1 MGTEAQPVASTS
13 KGKESAD
20 VLMAGNLSK
29 YSTKVPKATQ
39 TQIIAPKASELLDAF
54 KSNIG
59 EFSGNAKKDK
69 QSCANWITKIMSWRC
84 GALIGVF
91 EQLVT
96 VAVQDLLRGDA
107 KDTFKGE
114 MFETLDSLVSALQI
128 TFPLVIYQQ
137 QLMDLIRSGEAFKG
151 ITRYN
156 FGYVTKQYIDD
167 FQELPV
173 GLTMLANAI
182 QKMFLVEWKIINRR
196 TATITVE
203 ELTAAVVRLN
213 EMFLVDP
220 EMTPKPFGAMD
231 LLRGDAKD
239 TFKGEMFETL
249 DSLVSALQIT
259 FPLVIYQQQLMDLIR
274 SGEAFKGITRYNFG
288 YVTKQYID
296 DFQELPV
303 GLTMLA
309 NAIQK
314 MFLVE
319 WKIINRRTATITVE
333 ELTAAVVRLNE
344 MFLVDPEMTP
354 KPFGAMVKSKITSY
368 STINVQVEQPA
379 NKVVKSMPSNPS
391 PTSLN
396 VPKPGKTA
404 HKTAKARALQSE
416 VLNLKAQITALTQ
429 ADNVPLT
436 SGNASK
442 SGRPA
447 KLGKADLGA
456 AVSLIRLETAQRLQL
471 NVSTNRRPL
480 LRSPWSEEPY
490 QAIRTT
496 NARISIENGPK
507 RWVTLVVVDC
517 KQPWDLLLG
526 NAHLK
531 LLHIQL
537 MTPVMVKQLKRKGRP
552 IPEEGDTVAVDKDST
567 LENAVPNLPNPE
579 LTMPTDQDYAELSE
593 TVMITGES
601 PNSEPAPELSTDL
614 EL

>member
-1 MGTEAQPVASTS
+1 MGTEEQPVASTS

-29 YSTKVPKATQ
+29 YSTEVPKATQ

-54 KSNIG
+54 KSNIE

-69 QSCANWITKIMSWRC
+69 QSCTNWITKIMSWRC
-84 GALIGVF
+84 GALIRVF

-167 FQELPV
+167 FQELLV
-173 GLTMLANAI
+173 GLTMLADAI
-182 QKMFLVEWKIINRR
+182 QKMFPVEWKIIN
-196 TATITVE
+196 
-203 ELTAAVVRLN
+203 
-213 EMFLVDP
+213 
-220 EMTPKPFGAMD
+220 
-231 LLRGDAKD
+231 
-239 TFKGEMFETL
+239 
-249 DSLVSALQIT
+249 
-259 FPLVIYQQQLMDLIR
+259 
-274 SGEAFKGITRYNFG
+274 
-288 YVTKQYID
+288 
-296 DFQELPV
+296 
-303 GLTMLA
+303 
-309 NAIQK
+309 
-314 MFLVE
+314 
-319 WKIINRRTATITVE
+319 
-333 ELTAAVVRLNE
+333 RLNE

-379 NKVVKSMPSNPS
+379 NKVVKPMPSNPS

-404 HKTAKARALQSE
+404 L
-416 VLNLKAQITALTQ
+416 LNLKAQINALTQ

-442 SGRPA
+442 SGGPA
-447 KLGKADLGA
+447 KLGK
-456 AVSLIRLETAQRLQL
+456 
-471 NVSTNRRPL
+471 
-480 LRSPWSEEPY
+480 EPY
-490 QAIRTT
+490 QAIGTT
-496 NARISIENGPK
+496 NACISIENGPK

-517 KQPWDLLLG
+517 KQPWDLLLS

-537 MTPVMVKQLKRKGRP
+537 MTPAMVKQLKRKGRP
-552 IPEEGDTVAVDKDST
+552 IPEEGDTVTVDKDST

-579 LTMPTDQDYAELSE
+579 LTMPTNQEYTELSE
-593 TVMITGES
+593 TVIITGES